1 MKKQTRIIAIVLLL
15 ITSIPVV
22 KTLAFDPTVDDCV
35 TPPWRFW
42 GESIGCG
49 WKGSNGHIANFLHD
63 GKSCCAIRTHVQYY
77 FGIKFME
84 WENCDPISCP
94 ENPNL

>member
-49 WKGSNGHIANFLHD
+49 WQASNGHIANELPD
-63 GKSCCAIRTHVQYY
+63 GKTCCAIRTHVTYY
-77 FGIKFME
+77 FGIKFDE
-84 WENCDPISCP
+84 QTTCDPIPCP
-94 ENPNL
+94 ENPNR